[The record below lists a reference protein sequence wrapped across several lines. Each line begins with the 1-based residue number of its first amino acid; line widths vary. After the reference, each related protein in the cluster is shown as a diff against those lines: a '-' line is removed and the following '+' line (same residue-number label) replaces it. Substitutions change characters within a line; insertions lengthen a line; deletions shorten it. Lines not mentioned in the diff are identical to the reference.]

1 MAAKYIDNLASISGV
16 AKNDVKKVF
25 EALAQDTHSLDVL
38 AENIKGFIIFPNNP
52 PVKKMVT
59 EAKRTD
65 SLLNSIVR
73 LRMRGKLDAEP
84 FNKAIDKYA
93 ELVSKVIKYNNELK
107 QELYGSGGN
116 KNENYASED
125 QKKSKAKKVKKE
137 TESKPKKEAVVGDPL
152 ST

>member
-1 MAAKYIDNLASISGV
+1 MAAKYIDNLASLSGV
-16 AKNDVKKVF
+16 AKGDVKKVF
-25 EALAQDTHSLDVL
+25 EALAQDTHSLNVL
-38 AENIKGFIIFPNNP
+38 AENIKGYIIFPNNP
-52 PVKKMVT
+52 PVKKMIS

-84 FNKAIDKYA
+84 FNKAIDEYA

-107 QELYGSGGN
+107 QELYGSGDN
-116 KNENYASED
+116 KKENSASEE
-125 QKKSKAKKVKKE
+125 KKSKTNKTKKDS
-137 TESKPKKEAVVGDPL
+137 ESKPKKEAIVGDPL